1 MKNPVA
7 LVLLASSMWLG
18 CSAQNNVC
26 LPVED
31 NPFSD
36 QPALARFTQSVHV
49 LECFHVVAVPVLSQ
63 AKLLH
68 VASVVADLLD
78 QDEDGVAD
86 DPQLQS
92 VLAAGGALMPVLAYE
107 GSPAEEDLWNEY
119 EGDGIS
125 AVLYADEIDPSQPG
139 HWGADATVEEV
150 LHTLHHVGHVEMY
163 PAAFGLEPGSSMLSE
178 AMDVARSGQFLAV
191 PEAYPEAAWYH
202 YDDET
207 CDYGCMAIEYLY
219 WATVTE
225 MGILDDAET
234 ADGIADEWELYSP
247 ALLESTDVLVHA
259 LITAPQ
265 YQLPLQAPD
274 GQYCPTAAGAVE
286 EGHPER
292 VLIEVLDLAGKVVP
306 LAVFEGTPNR
316 LFICRYSDGTSRQ
329 EMGGPRQ

>member
-1 MKNPVA
+1 MKNPLA
-7 LVLLASSMWLG
+7 LVLLVSSMWLG

-31 NPFSD
+31 NPFSNE
-36 QPALARFTQSVHV
+36 PAFAQFTQSVHV
-49 LECFHVVAVPVLSQ
+49 LDCFYVLAEPVISEAQ
-63 AKLLH
+63 LLH

-92 VLAAGGALMPVLAYE
+92 VLANGGALMPVLAYE

-150 LHTLHHVGHVEMY
+150 LHALHHVGHVEMY
-163 PAAFGLEPGSSMLSE
+163 PAAFGLDPSSSLLSE
-178 AMDVARSGQFLAV
+178 AMDVARSGQFLTV

-202 YDDET
+202 YDDQT

-225 MGILDDAET
+225 MGILNDSET
-234 ADGIADEWELYSP
+234 ADGIADEWALYSP

-259 LITAPQ
+259 LIADPQ

-274 GQYCPTAAGAVE
+274 GQYCPAQLDVRF
-286 EGHPER
+286 EGHLDR
-292 VLIEVLDLAGKVVP
+292 VLIEVLDLSGKEVP
-306 LAVFEGTPNR
+306 MVVFEGAPMR

-329 EMGGPRQ
+329 EMGGPRH